1 MQFLLIAL
9 ISLAARL
16 GATLPDSATKLDV
29 GALGPMDAAAG
40 ALEDSSGRVYVSDPE
55 LGVVDAFQSGAHVA
69 SLQGVT
75 SGGLVPAMTGMDMD
89 SAGHLYVAQQDPCQV
104 VIYNSD
110 GSILR
115 TLGNKPA
122 DLSNFNVATSPWVDL
137 PGDVAVAPDGR
148 VYVADTGHDRIA
160 VYDASGAFLKA
171 WGHLGYTEATDEL
184 IEPYGISIDRGLVY
198 VADAGNA
205 RVMVYDQEGNF
216 VKQIGR
222 RGIDAAGLDSPF
234 DVTVDGDENV
244 WVADNGLQKIVVYD
258 SHGQLLKVY
267 GTGADGL
274 HFEDP
279 ADLHTSADGT
289 VSFADGYSG
298 NVYFFETGVHYSR
311 VLPST
316 PKAPVPALKDVLIAF
331 GPVPAKAGQPLQLQ
345 LPFKADRVSWD
356 LLSLDMRK
364 VAAGDESNSDL
375 ASADTRDLD
384 SGVYIV
390 RAKVQVGG
398 ECRQAI
404 QKIIITR

>member
-9 ISLAARL
+9 VSLAARL
-16 GATLPDSATKLDV
+16 GATLPDSATKIDV
-29 GALGPMDAAAG
+29 GALGPMDAASG
-40 ALEDSSGRVYVSDPE
+40 ALEDGQGRVYVSDPE
-55 LGVVDAFQSGAHVA
+55 QGVVDAFQSGVRVA

-75 SGGLVPAMTGMDMD
+75 AGGLAPAMTGMDMD
-89 SAGHLYVAQQDPCQV
+89 SAGHLYVAQQAPCQV
-104 VIYNSD
+104 VVYNSD

-115 TLGNKPA
+115 TMGNQPA
-122 DLSNFNVATSPWVDL
+122 DTSNFNVASSPWVDM
-137 PGDVAVAPDGR
+137 PNDVAVAPDGR
-148 VYVADTGHDRIA
+148 VYVADSGHDRIA
-160 VYDASGAFLKA
+160 VYDANGAFLKA
-171 WGHLGYTEATDEL
+171 WGHLGYHEATDEL
-184 IEPYGISIDRGLVY
+184 IQPYGITIDRGLVY

-205 RVMVYDQEGNF
+205 RVMVYDLEGNYI
-216 VKQIGR
+216 KQIGR

-244 WVADNGLQKIVVYD
+244 WVADNGQQKIVVYD
-258 SHGQLLKVY
+258 SQGQLLKVY

-274 HFEDP
+274 YFEDP

-298 NVYFFETGVHYSR
+298 NVYLFETGVHYSR
-311 VLPST
+311 TGPST
-316 PKAPVPALKDVLIAF
+316 PKAPAPALKDVLLAF
-331 GPVPAKAGQPLQLQ
+331 GPVPARAGQPLQLQ

-356 LLSLDMRK
+356 LLSLDMRR

-375 ASADTRDLD
+375 ASTDTQGLE

-398 ECRQAI
+398 ESRQAI